1 MQYDV
6 IVTVM
11 ASGIFALL
19 GVIAYRQGLKDG
31 RAIKDNKPLE
41 EIKPKVL
48 PMFKVEKKDAT
59 EEYYNKILTNLNN
72 YNGSGEGQIDV
83 K

>member
-6 IVTVM
+6 IVTII
-11 ASGIFALL
+11 ASALFAII
-19 GVIAYRQGLKDG
+19 GVLAYRQGVKDG

-48 PMFKVEKKDAT
+48 PMFKVEKKDAV
-59 EEYYNKILTNLNN
+59 EDYYNKVMANLNN
-72 YNGSGEGQIDV
+72 YNGSSEGQIDV
-83 K
+83 

>member
-6 IVTVM
+6 IVTAITSLFISLM
-11 ASGIFALL
+11 
-19 GVIAYRQGLKDG
+19 VILAYRQGIKDG

-59 EEYYNKILTNLNN
+59 EEYYNKVMTNLSN
-72 YNGSGEGQIDV
+72 YNGSSEGQIDV
-83 K
+83 

>member
-41 EIKPKVL
+41 EIKPRVL
-48 PMFKVEKKDAT
+48 PMFTVEKKDAT

>member
-1 MQYDV
+1 MV
-6 IVTVM
+6 SSVL
-11 ASGIFALL
+11 FAIIAL
-19 GVIAYRQGLKDG
+19 VAYRQGIKDG

-59 EEYYNKILTNLNN
+59 EEYYNKVMTNLNN
-72 YNGSGEGQIDV
+72 YNGSSEGQVDV

>member
-6 IVTVM
+6 IVTMV
-11 ASGIFALL
+11 SSVLFAIIAL
-19 GVIAYRQGLKDG
+19 VAYRQGIKDG

-48 PMFKVEKKDAT
+48 PMFKVEKKDAA
-59 EEYYNKILTNLNN
+59 EEYYNKVMTNLNN
-72 YNGSGEGQIDV
+72 YNGSSEGQVDV

>member
-48 PMFKVEKKDAT
+48 PMFKVEKKDAA

>member
-1 MQYDV
+1 MIILQYDV
-6 IVTVM
+6 IVTMV
-11 ASGIFALL
+11 SSVLFAIIAL
-19 GVIAYRQGLKDG
+19 VAYRQGIKDG

-59 EEYYNKILTNLNN
+59 EE
-72 YNGSGEGQIDV
+72 
-83 K
+83 